1 MQHKNEKTI
10 YLAKVIGEIIN
21 EHRIKKQKGSINKFA
36 HEYDLDVGN
45 TSRIENGLIDAKVVT
60 LWRIAEALEIQLSE
74 LIKQV
79 EKQLPKDWSL
89 LDE

>member
-1 MQHKNEKTI
+1 MQQKDTKTTQ
-10 YLAKVIGEIIN
+10 LAKVIGEVVNELRIN
-21 EHRIKKQKGSINKFA
+21 REKGSINKFA

-60 LWRIAEALEIQLSE
+60 LWKIAEALEMPLSE

-79 EKQLPKDWSL
+79 ETKLGANFHFH
-89 LDE
+89 EE